1 MSPLFLLE
9 QVGNGLIFPVAS
21 SETRKPLDS

>member
-9 QVGNGLIFPVAS
+9 QVGNGLVFPAAL